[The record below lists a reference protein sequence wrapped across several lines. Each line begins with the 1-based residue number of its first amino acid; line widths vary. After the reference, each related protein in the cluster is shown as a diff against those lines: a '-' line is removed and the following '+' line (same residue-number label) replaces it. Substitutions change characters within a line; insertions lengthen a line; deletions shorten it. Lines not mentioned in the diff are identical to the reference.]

1 MSLEKEK
8 GVSGEEEKGKETY
21 FLKWT
26 FFCFFVRGG
35 GGGGYG
41 LVALPCGL
49 VISVTH

>member
-26 FFCFFVRGG
+26 FFCFFL
-35 GGGGYG
+35 GGGYG

>member
-26 FFCFFVRGG
+26 FFW